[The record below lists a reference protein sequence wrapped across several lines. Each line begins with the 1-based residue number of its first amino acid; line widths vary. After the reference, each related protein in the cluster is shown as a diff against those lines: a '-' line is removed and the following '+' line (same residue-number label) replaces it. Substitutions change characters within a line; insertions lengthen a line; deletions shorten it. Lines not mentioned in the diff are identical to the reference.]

1 MSQIRVAVLGGDARE
16 VYIAEQL
23 LTRGYQVAFFGAAA
37 SGTSR
42 LASAKSPEDAVAR
55 ANWIICPS
63 PGLGDSDRVYAP
75 DCPVPIMLNAALLTA
90 SEAATGGLILGRATP
105 GVTSAAE
112 AAGVAVFEM
121 KDDRALAVSNA
132 TAVAEALVALLIGK
146 TRRVL
151 PAHRLLVIG
160 YGATGAAFT
169 DALLGLACAVRVTA
183 RRAEHLERARQRGA
197 QPVAYSARVQAMTE
211 SDIVVNTVPSTDAIP
226 PSAFPQLRDALVVDI
241 ASPPGGT
248 DHAAAGISGVDLTWA
263 RGLAGARAP
272 LSVGDAQLRF
282 ITDAIRG
289 SAPGTHTASASPAA
303 SGTGMRAD
311 RAGTTERA

>member
-1 MSQIRVAVLGGDARE
+1 VLGGDARE
-16 VYIAEQL
+16 IYIAEQL
-23 LTRGYQVAFFGAAA
+23 HARGYRVAFFGAAA
-37 SGTSR
+37 RRASG
-42 LASAKSPEDAVAR
+42 LAPAASPKAAVAG

-63 PGLGDSDRVYAP
+63 PGLGDGNRVYAP
-75 DCPVPIMLNAALLTA
+75 DCSVPIILNAALFTA
-90 SEAATGGLILGRATP
+90 SEAARGGLILGRATP
-105 GVTSAAE
+105 GVTSAAK

-121 KDDRALAVSNA
+121 KDDRALAVCNA
-132 TAVAEALVALLIGK
+132 TAVAEALVALLVGK

-197 QPVAYSARVQAMTE
+197 QPVAYPARVQAMAE
-211 SDIVVNTVPSTDAIP
+211 SDIVVNTVPSPDAIP
-226 PSAFPQLRDALVVDI
+226 PSAFPHLRDAVVVDI

-248 DHAAAGISGVDLTWA
+248 EHAAAGASGIDLTWA

-272 LSVGDAQLRF
+272 LSAGDAQLRF
-282 ITDAIRG
+282 ITDAI
-289 SAPGTHTASASPAA
+289 S
-303 SGTGMRAD
+303 
-311 RAGTTERA
+311 GTTERA

>member
-16 VYIAEQL
+16 IYIAEQL
-23 LTRGYQVAFFGAAA
+23 LVKGYQVAVFGAAA
-37 SGTSR
+37 SHASQ
-42 LASAKSPEDAVAR
+42 LAPAVSPEAAVTG

-63 PGLGDSDRVYAP
+63 PGLGDGDRVYAP
-75 DCPVPIMLNAALLTA
+75 DCSVPITLNAALFTA
-90 SEAATGGLILGRATP
+90 SDAATGGLILGRATP
-105 GVTSAAE
+105 EVTSAAK

-132 TAVAEALVALLIGK
+132 TSVAEALVALLVGK

-169 DALLGLACAVRVTA
+169 DALLGLACGVRVTA

-197 QPVAYSARVQAMTE
+197 QPVDYAARVQAMAE
-211 SDIVVNTVPSTDAIP
+211 SDIVVNTVPSPDAIP
-226 PSAFPQLRDALVVDI
+226 HSAFPRLREAIVVDI

-248 DHAAAGISGVDLTWA
+248 DHVAAGVSGIDLTWA

-272 LSVGDAQLRF
+272 LSAGDAQLRF

-289 SAPGTHTASASPAA
+289 SGPRRQPTSVSHGPSAK
-303 SGTGMRAD
+303 RA
-311 RAGTTERA
+311 

>member
-1 MSQIRVAVLGGDARE
+1 MSQRRVAVLGGDARE
-16 VYIAEQL
+16 IHIAERL
-23 LTRGYQVAFFGAAA
+23 LAMGYQVAFFGAAA
-37 SGTSR
+37 GGTSR
-42 LASAKSPEDAVAR
+42 LAPAPSPEAAVAG

-63 PGLGDSDRVYAP
+63 PGLGDGDRVYAP
-75 DCPVPIMLNAALLTA
+75 ACSTPIILNAALLAA

-105 GVTSAAE
+105 GVTSAAQ

-132 TAVAEALVALLIGK
+132 TSVAEALVALLVGK

-151 PAHRLLVIG
+151 PAHHPLVIG

-197 QPVAYSARVQAMTE
+197 QPVAYSARVQAMAE
-211 SDIVVNTVPSTDAIP
+211 SGIVVNTVPSPDAIP
-226 PSAFPQLRDALVVDI
+226 PSAFPHLRDAIVVDI

-248 DHAAAGISGVDLTWA
+248 DHAAAGVSGIDLTWA

-272 LSVGDAQLRF
+272 VSVGDAQLRF
-282 ITDAIRG
+282 VTDA
-289 SAPGTHTASASPAA
+289 
-303 SGTGMRAD
+303 MD
-311 RAGTTERA
+311 RAGVAERA